1 MGSILSP
8 EALARQATRHPW
20 LIVGVW
26 GVILVLAVFAAS
38 GLGDVLSTD
47 QETYEKFEAARAEEL
62 IEEHLNG
69 DAHPVQE
76 YVVVQAQSARVDD
89 PQFRRVALDLIERL
103 GLDPTF
109 VASVVNYYAVDDQSL
124 VSQDRHTLL
133 IPVGL
138 RADASDSE
146 QVLDAGG
153 HVLEVVREAAA
164 EAPEGYLLATGGE
177 GSINT
182 VFNEITER
190 DLQTAE
196 LIGLPIA
203 LVVLVIVFGALVA
216 AGMPVALGLLGIVV
230 ALGITAMIGRAY
242 ELSFFVTNMIFMIGL
257 AVGIDYTLLVIQ
269 RFREERRRGLTRDSA
284 IIKAGGTASRAVLF
298 SGIAVIV
305 SLAGLLIVPDSIFR
319 SLSIGAIVVVVAA
332 ISASLTLL
340 PALLRLLGDRV
351 NIGRVRIPGRQQS
364 AESGRFWNWAVRS
377 VMRRPALMLVG
388 AIALLLAAAA
398 PYLRVELG
406 FSGVETLPSDT
417 EPGQAF
423 AILGEEFSSGLL
435 APFQVVVEGRPGD
448 PAVEARIDRLTE
460 LLAADGEFGSL
471 TRTDASSGQIVLIET
486 AVNADAQ
493 SGTALDALDRLRGD
507 YIPAAFGAQSEAA
520 SVTGSTA
527 YINDYADM
535 INKWTP
541 VVFTFVLGLSFL
553 ILLIVFRSIVVPIK
567 AIIMNLLS
575 VGAAYGIV
583 VLVIQEG
590 FGASLFGFT
599 QVERIESW
607 VPLFMFAILFGLS
620 MDYHVFLLTRIR
632 ERFDETDDNTES
644 VAYGVR
650 ATAGLIT
657 GAAAIM
663 VAVFAGFAAGD
674 MSMMQQF
681 GFGLAIAITLDATI
695 VRIILVPAAMALL
708 GRANWYL
715 PSWLEW
721 LPRVDVDG
729 VRDRHDHELVPV
741 GPVVFPQGDPAA

>member
-1 MGSILSP
+1 MRSTLSP
-8 EALARQATRHPW
+8 EGLARMATRRPW
-20 LIVGVW
+20 LVVGTW
-26 GVILVLAVFAAS
+26 GIILVLAVFAAS

-62 IEEHLNG
+62 IEAHLNG
-69 DAHPVQE
+69 ASNPVQE
-76 YVVVQAQSARVDD
+76 YVVIQSETAQVDD
-89 PQFRRVALDLIERL
+89 PQFRRVALDLAERL
-103 GLDPTF
+103 GADPGF
-109 VASVVNYYAVDDQSL
+109 VAGIANYYTAGDESL
-124 VSQDRHTLL
+124 VSADGHTLL
-133 IPVGL
+133 MPVATTAHRG
-138 RADASDSE
+138 DATE
-146 QVLDAGG
+146 VQEAGE

-182 VFNEITER
+182 VFNEITES
-190 DLQTAE
+190 DLQKAE

-203 LVVLVIVFGALVA
+203 LVVLVVVFGALAA
-216 AGMPVALGLLGIVV
+216 AGMPILLGILGIVV

-269 RFREERRRGLTRDSA
+269 RFREERRRGLNRDSA
-284 IIKAGGTASRAVLF
+284 IVKAGGTASRAVLF

-351 NIGRVRIPGRQQS
+351 NIGRVRIPGRKQT
-364 AESGRFWNWAVRS
+364 AESGRFWNWAVRG
-377 VMRRPALMLVG
+377 VMRRPALMLV
-388 AIALLLAAAA
+388 AAVALLLAAAA

-406 FSGVETLPSDT
+406 FSGAETLPGDT

-423 AILGEEFSSGLL
+423 AILGEEFSVGLL
-435 APFQVVVEGRPGD
+435 APFQIVVEGEPGN
-448 PAVEARIDRLTE
+448 PSVEAAIDELTGSIGQDGAFGE
-460 LLAADGEFGSL
+460 INRRDSESADIILL
-471 TRTDASSGQIVLIET
+471 ET
-486 AVNADAQ
+486 NVNADPQ
-493 SGTALDALDRLRGD
+493 SDVAVDALTRLREQ
-507 YIPAAFGAQSEAA
+507 YIPAAFGSGAAQA
-520 SVTGSTA
+520 SVTGDTA

-541 VVFTFVLGLSFL
+541 AVFAFVLGLSFL
-553 ILLIVFRSIVVPIK
+553 ILLVVFRSIVVPIK

-590 FGASLFGFT
+590 FGAGLFGFT

-632 ERFDETDDNTES
+632 ERFDETDNNTES

-663 VAVFAGFAAGD
+663 VAVFAGFAAGE

-721 LPRVDVDG
+721 LPKVDVDG
-729 VRDRHDHELVPV
+729 IRDSQDHDLAPA
-741 GPVVFPQGDPAA
+741 GPAALPQGDPAA

>member
-1 MGSILSP
+1 M
-8 EALARQATRHPW
+8 ATRHPW
-20 LIVGVW
+20 LVVGTW
-26 GVILVLAVFAAS
+26 GIILVLAVIAAS

-62 IEEHLNG
+62 IEQHLNG
-69 DAHPVQE
+69 ESNPVQE
-76 YVVVQAQSARVDD
+76 FVLIQSDSARVDD
-89 PQFRRVALDLIERL
+89 PQFRRVALNLAEEL
-103 GLDPTF
+103 SADPAL
-109 VASVVNYYAVDDQSL
+109 VRGIVSYYASGDDAL
-124 VSQDRHTLL
+124 VSADRHTLL
-133 IPVGL
+133 VPVNTTARLGNTDDY
-138 RADASDSE
+138 ADVGE
-146 QVLDAGG
+146 Y
-153 HVLEVVREAAA
+153 VLEVVRAAA
-164 EAPEGYLLATGGE
+164 GEAPDGYLIAVGGE
-177 GSINT
+177 GSIGT
-182 VFNEITER
+182 VFNEITEQ
-190 DLQTAE
+190 DLQKAE

-203 LVVLVIVFGALVA
+203 LVILIVVFGAAVA
-216 AGMPVALGLLGIVV
+216 AGMPVLLGILGIVV
-230 ALGITAMIGRAY
+230 ALGITALIGRAY

-269 RFREERRRGLTRDSA
+269 RFREERRRGLPRDAA
-284 IIKAGGTASRAVLF
+284 IVKAGGTASRAVLF
-298 SGIAVIV
+298 SGIAVII

-351 NIGRVRIPGRQQS
+351 NIGRVRIPGRKQS
-364 AESGRFWNWAVRS
+364 AESGRFWNWAVRG
-377 VMRRPALMLVG
+377 VMRRPALMLIASV
-388 AIALLLAAAA
+388 ALLLAAAA

-406 FSGVETLPSDT
+406 FSGAETLSQDT

-423 AILGEEFSSGLL
+423 AILREEFSSGLL
-435 APFQVVVEGRPGD
+435 APFQVVIEGQPGTESVEAATERLTRLVEGDGAFGPVIRRDAPDGT
-448 PAVEARIDRLTE
+448 VI
-460 LLAADGEFGSL
+460 LL
-471 TRTDASSGQIVLIET
+471 ET
-486 AVNADAQ
+486 TVNADSQ
-493 SGTALDALDRLRGD
+493 SDVAFDALGRLRD
-507 YIPAAFGAQSEAA
+507 SYIPAAFGAETATA
-520 SVTGSTA
+520 SVTGDTA

-541 VVFTFVLGLSFL
+541 AVFAFVLGLSFV
-553 ILLIVFRSIVVPIK
+553 ILLVVFRSIVVPIK

-590 FGASLFGFT
+590 FGAGFFGFT
-599 QVERIESW
+599 QVDRIESW

-663 VAVFAGFAAGD
+663 VAVFAGFAAGQ
-674 MSMMQQF
+674 MTMMQQF
-681 GFGLAIAITLDATI
+681 GFGLAIAIALDATV
-695 VRIILVPAAMALL
+695 VRIVLVPAAMALL

-715 PSWLEW
+715 PAWLEW
-721 LPRVDVDG
+721 LPKVDVDG
-729 VRDRHDHELVPV
+729 VRDRHDHELAPA
-741 GPVVFPQGDPAA
+741 GPMALPQGDPAA